1 MNQKTKNKRQKPEKQ
16 RKEHSHI
23 NKAFILVNTLLRSN
37 KMPIEN
43 NSDGVSTRQKKF
55 AAKKWGAK
63 NALTAQAQDARLDPA
78 KPNFAYEKDILSNI
92 TSFRLTP
99 AVTKTLKF
107 RAVTLLTTLGI
118 TWVVT
123 GSPVASLSVTAI
135 QQSTNTM
142 VYYFF
147 EQNEK
152 SKKENKNKPKGFSA
166 SS

>member
-1 MNQKTKNKRQKPEKQ
+1 MKVTATHQKSFYTRSHITKADNMPNLDENQISRAAQ
-16 RKEHSHI
+16 RKL
-23 NKAFILVNTLLRSN
+23 KAR
-37 KMPIEN
+37 
-43 NSDGVSTRQKKF
+43 
-55 AAKKWGAK
+55 KWSASGG
-63 NALTAQAQDARLDPA
+63 QAPSIAGGSELPA
-78 KPNFAYEKDILSNI
+78 KGLAYEKDLLSNI

-123 GSPVASLSVTAI
+123 GSPIASLSVTAI

-152 SKKENKNKPKGFSA
+152 SKRESKSAKQKDFSA

>member
-1 MNQKTKNKRQKPEKQ
+1 MTLLWKITPTHQKSFYTRYHISKADNMPNLDENQLSRAAQ
-16 RKEHSHI
+16 RKS
-23 NKAFILVNTLLRSN
+23 KAR
-37 KMPIEN
+37 
-43 NSDGVSTRQKKF
+43 
-55 AAKKWGAK
+55 KWGALGGASSVSAGG
-63 NALTAQAQDARLDPA
+63 NELSA
-78 KPNFAYEKDILSNI
+78 KGLAYEKDFIGNI

-123 GSPVASLSVTAI
+123 GSPIASLSVTAI

-152 SKKENKNKPKGFSA
+152 SKREGKGSKQKDFSA